1 MARIAAF
8 GLLIPE
14 VKITVTN
21 TATETSRDTVTND
34 LGYTVPLLP
43 PGSYKIAA
51 SKQGFRDRE
60 QTGIILEVDQRAT
73 IDFSMKVGQ
82 LSHTV
87 SVDAS
92 APLLNTV
99 QSLRVAVHDS
109 SIAQTRRI
117 PETSTSSPGPT

>member
-34 LGYTVPLLP
+34 LGYYTVPPLP

-60 QTGIILEVDQRAT
+60 QTGIVLEVDQRAT

-82 LSHTV
+82 LSQTV

-99 QSLRVAVHDS
+99 QSLRVAVHD
-109 SIAQTRRI
+109 RR
-117 PETSTSSPGPT
+117 